1 MNNSIHPSW
10 YFVVDSITSMVS
22 FFSIAYSQLSDTMP
36 AKHRAASFG
45 MYFGA
50 FFGGIG
56 LAPFF
61 AVFFDSHLQVTM
73 FSVLVRVVAL
83 LFAIVALPE
92 TLPPHVAARNKEQRY
107 NESVRG
113 STAVSSRTW
122 DYFGV
127 VSIMLRPIREMWI
140 LGRNETLVL
149 LTVGAFLSKLVL
161 SADITLF
168 FYYVETEL
176 GVRDSDVAGMML
188 VTGILG
194 VLVQAVFLKYFISLL
209 GERGLL
215 VASYLT
221 GIAHNLIYGLAPN
234 KWVIYVGLCLSQ
246 LSNTSGPLLASL
258 ASRNVSDSEHGRIQ
272 GALFALAALAE
283 GIGPV
288 CFNFVY
294 RNWHVFG
301 RGTMFVVAA
310 MLYGLG
316 TVAVVL
322 IPPKEESD
330 SDNDDDEKETN
341 ESTTVPML
349 EER

>member
-1 MNNSIHPSW
+1 
-10 YFVVDSITSMVS
+10 MVS

-45 MYFGA
+45 LYFGA

-61 AVFFDSHLQVTM
+61 AVFFHTHLQVTI
-73 FSVLVRVVAL
+73 FSFVVRVAAL

-92 TLPPHVAARNKEQRY
+92 TLPPDVAARNEEQ
-107 NESVRG
+107 NHNDSVC
-113 STAVSSRTW
+113 STAVVSSRTW

-127 VSIMLRPIREMWI
+127 ISVMLRPIKEMWI

-188 VTGILG
+188 LTGILG

-234 KWVIYVGLCLSQ
+234 KWVIYFGLCLSQ
-246 LSNTSGPLLASL
+246 LSNTSGPLLSSL

-322 IPPKEESD
+322 IPPKTGSD
-330 SDNDDDEKETN
+330 SDDDDDEKGVTQSQ
-341 ESTTVPML
+341 STLMPIL
-349 EER
+349 EGRCRGE